1 MATYISLTH
10 LVNNKP
16 SPVYINVDQICWI
29 GAPVGA
35 APDYKT
41 TVMLSAG
48 FVNVCETLEEVMK
61 SINPPVAGA
70 AARA

>member
-10 LVNNKP
+10 LVNNNP
-16 SPVYINVDQICWI
+16 SPVYVNVDQICWI
-29 GAPVGA
+29 AAPVGA

-48 FVNVCETLEEVMK
+48 FVNVCETLEEVMRAIDPAIA
-61 SINPPVAGA
+61 SVAS
-70 AARA
+70 RA

>member
-10 LVNNKP
+10 LINNKP
-16 SPVYINVDQICWI
+16 SPVYVNVDQICWI

-48 FVNVCETLEEVMK
+48 QVNVCETVAEVMQL
-61 SINPPVAGA
+61 INPPNVA
-70 AARA
+70 AATRV